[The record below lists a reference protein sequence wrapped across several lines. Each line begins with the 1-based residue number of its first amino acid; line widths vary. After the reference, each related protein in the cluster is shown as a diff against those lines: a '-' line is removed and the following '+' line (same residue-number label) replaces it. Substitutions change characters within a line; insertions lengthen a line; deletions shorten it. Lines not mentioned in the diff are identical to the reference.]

1 MIDHIS
7 LAVTEIDR
15 SRAFYDRALA
25 ALGARRVMD
34 VDDAPGFAG
43 SAYGTDHPTFWISGS
58 RPPRPIATPPHGQH
72 TAFAAADRAAVDAFY
87 REALAAGGRDD
98 GPPGLRPGVP
108 SRLLRGFRN
117 RPRRPPR
124 RGGLPPAG
132 LAMARN
138 WSGGTRLG
146 GTGPPL
152 AFRWCTRQRHWFL
165 SAPSSVDPRL

>member
-7 LAVTEIDR
+7 LAVTDIDR

-58 RPPRPIATPPHGQH
+58 RPPRPIATPPHSQH
-72 TAFAAADRAAVDAFY
+72 TAFAAADRAAVDAFH

-98 GPPGLRPGVP
+98 GPPGLRPEYHPDYYAAFAIDPDGHRVEAVCH
-108 SRLLRGFRN
+108 
-117 RPRRPPR
+117 RP
-124 RGGLPPAG
+124 
-132 LAMARN
+132 
-138 WSGGTRLG
+138 
-146 GTGPPL
+146 
-152 AFRWCTRQRHWFL
+152 
-165 SAPSSVDPRL
+165 D

>member
-7 LAVTEIDR
+7 LAVTDIDR

-58 RPPRPIATPPHGQH
+58 RPPRPIATPPHSQH

-98 GPPGLRPGVP
+98 GPPGLRPEYHPDYYAAFIIDPDGHRVEAVCH
-108 SRLLRGFRN
+108 
-117 RPRRPPR
+117 RP
-124 RGGLPPAG
+124 
-132 LAMARN
+132 
-138 WSGGTRLG
+138 
-146 GTGPPL
+146 
-152 AFRWCTRQRHWFL
+152 
-165 SAPSSVDPRL
+165 D